1 MSGSEPARR
10 ALTSSALRAR
20 QREERAGGSSGLVI
34 QPTTAR
40 SKGRYRERRKKKT
53 KKYILARIQAL
64 QPVSPPLPPSP
75 TPFYTTHSPSLFSYI
90 PRSSFTS
97 HIHKLPLYALLYLSV
112 SPSRAGC
119 ERTYVCTRV
128 RGRADGREERPDRKR
143 TPTRGVGRWSG
154 SCEKKIK
161 KIGAAGVEGGGGGR
175 VKERETEAGVKGRE
189 K

>member
-64 QPVSPPLPPSP
+64 QPVSPPPTTLAHPVLHHPLTLSLLVHPPV
-75 TPFYTTHSPSLFSYI
+75 
-90 PRSSFTS
+90 
-97 HIHKLPLYALLYLSV
+97 LLYLPHPQA
-112 SPSRAGC
+112 PSLRPSLSLRLSLSRRLRA
-119 ERTYVCTRV
+119 YVRV
-128 RGRADGREERPDRKR
+128 YASTWSSRWLRRASR
-143 TPTRGVGRWSG
+143 
-154 SCEKKIK
+154 
-161 KIGAAGVEGGGGGR
+161 
-175 VKERETEAGVKGRE
+175 
-189 K
+189 

>member
-112 SPSRAGC
+112 SPSRADC
-119 ERTYVCTRV
+119 ERTRTCVREYVV
-128 RGRADGREERPDRKR
+128 EPMVEKSVPIEKGRRR
-143 TPTRGVGRWSG
+143 
-154 SCEKKIK
+154 
-161 KIGAAGVEGGGGGR
+161 AASVGGR
-175 VKERETEAGVKGRE
+175 VAVKKKSKR
-189 K
+189 

>member
-10 ALTSSALRAR
+10 ALTSNALRAR

-64 QPVSPPLPPSP
+64 QPVSPPP
-75 TPFYTTHSPSLFSYI
+75 TRFYTTHSPPPTSRTP
-90 PRSSFTS
+90 PRSSFTF

-112 SPSRAGC
+112 SSSRAGC
-119 ERTYVCTRV
+119 ERTCVCEYVV
-128 RGRADGREERPDRKR
+128 EPMVEKSVPIEKGRRR
-143 TPTRGVGRWSG
+143 
-154 SCEKKIK
+154 
-161 KIGAAGVEGGGGGR
+161 AASVGGR
-175 VKERETEAGVKGRE
+175 VAVKKKSKR
-189 K
+189 

>member
-10 ALTSSALRAR
+10 ALTSNALRAR

-64 QPVSPPLPPSP
+64 QPVSPPP
-75 TPFYTTHSPSLFSYI
+75 TPFYTTHSPSHFSYT
-90 PRSSFTS
+90 PSV
-97 HIHKLPLYALLYLSV
+97 LLYFPHPQAPSLRPSLSLRLFL
-112 SPSRAGC
+112 SRRLRA
-119 ERTYVCTRV
+119 YVCMRV

-161 KIGAAGVEGGGGGR
+161 KIGAAGAAGGGGQ
-175 VKERETEAGVKGRE
+175 KRETEAGMKGRE